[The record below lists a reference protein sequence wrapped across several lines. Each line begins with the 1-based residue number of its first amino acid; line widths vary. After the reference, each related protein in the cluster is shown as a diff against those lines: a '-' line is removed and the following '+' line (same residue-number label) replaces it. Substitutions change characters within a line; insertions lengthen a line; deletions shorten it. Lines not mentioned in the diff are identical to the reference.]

1 MSNLIGKSINMG
13 LGLFALSR
21 EKIEEFVEELV
32 DKGEVARKDAR
43 DLALELIKKGEEQRN
58 ELKELIKN
66 EVTEAINFAGL
77 AKKEDIITRDE
88 ISKIVKEQVTQVLL
102 EQGIIKDKNAKWIR
116 GKIREWIIKTISQ
129 LEKGIV

>member
-102 EQGIIKDKNAKWIR
+102 EQGIIKDKNAK
-116 GKIREWIIKTISQ
+116 
-129 LEKGIV
+129 